1 MSSFPYK
8 KSRKEQGG
16 ILSKTLKIYV
26 CEKSQKKKKKRVEGW
41 EDTLFFSS
49 ISLMINLSSEIPT
62 IEAGFIC
69 LSLLM
74 L

>member
-26 CEKSQKKKKKRVEGW
+26 CEKSQKKKKKEGGGMGGY
-41 EDTLFFSS
+41 TFF
-49 ISLMINLSSEIPT
+49 LKYLSYD
-62 IEAGFIC
+62 
-69 LSLLM
+69 
-74 L
+74 